1 MEEEEMKVPKHWL
14 LLQWWDVYS
23 VLVICNLE
31 FRLDVNLL
39 CLLPGRMH
47 TFSVSHPPQPTYLSL
62 SHSLGLSLIL
72 SWGTCPLFATL
83 ILPHLTSVLFFKK
96 FLPVPIPVSPSFF
109 WSPTCQNLTMNHSYR
124 LSCPKHIFLVG
135 EIMIIKILGLNLH
148 ILLLAV
154 KHTQCFKI
162 SMFTWRTSHKDQFS
176 YLLLTPTFPSHVN
189 PVNFSPHQYH
199 PSVLFE

>member
-1 MEEEEMKVPKHWL
+1 MEEEEMKVPKNWL

-39 CLLPGRMH
+39 FLPPGRMH

-72 SWGTCPLFATL
+72 SWGTCPLFTTL

-96 FLPVPIPVSPSFF
+96 SPPIPVPVSPSLI
-109 WSPTCQNLTMNHSYR
+109 WSPTCQKLTLNHSYR
-124 LSCPKHIFLVG
+124 LSCPKDIFLVG
-135 EIMIIKILGLNLH
+135 EIMIIKIFGLNLH

-154 KHTQCFKI
+154 KHTQCFQI

-176 YLLLTPTFPSHVN
+176 YLLLTPTFPSHVDT
-189 PVNFSPHQYH
+189 VNFSPHQYH